1 MLKRDEKRKKKGGRR
16 DGVPLDCHW
25 LSCVERWIS
34 VSQWW
39 PTGTHA
45 LVGARHITQTN
56 VVSIV
61 KDTTTKKKKQQN
73 KPTCKRK
80 KGDRHR
86 KAVTNWMVMV
96 NVNNHR
102 PPRQYTSVISLS
114 AHTTT
119 RHFRSLCEMHN
130 GYKRRHAGV
139 YALIFSLHLPS
150 CPIIYTTTYLGRG
163 RYVCKRLYSEQ
174 ETVELRHHSLNNF
187 HSISKAQTFYTPNCI
202 PFYTLSLYMLRSLL
216 IYINLA

>member
-1 MLKRDEKRKKKGGRR
+1 
-16 DGVPLDCHW
+16 
-25 LSCVERWIS
+25 
-34 VSQWW
+34 
-39 PTGTHA
+39 
-45 LVGARHITQTN
+45 
-56 VVSIV
+56 
-61 KDTTTKKKKQQN
+61 
-73 KPTCKRK
+73 
-80 KGDRHR
+80 
-86 KAVTNWMVMV
+86 MVMV

-102 PPRQYTSVISLS
+102 PPRQYTRVISLS

-139 YALIFSLHLPS
+139 YALVFSLHLPS

-187 HSISKAQTFYTPNCI
+187 NSISKAQTFYTPNCI

-216 IYINLA
+216 IYINLAQLIIKNQCRHLQVYNHFPRLPPIADLNENDCSNTQKCDRHSSSHECIQDAGKSVAFEMLRSSFITVMANQKTLRFFFYLK